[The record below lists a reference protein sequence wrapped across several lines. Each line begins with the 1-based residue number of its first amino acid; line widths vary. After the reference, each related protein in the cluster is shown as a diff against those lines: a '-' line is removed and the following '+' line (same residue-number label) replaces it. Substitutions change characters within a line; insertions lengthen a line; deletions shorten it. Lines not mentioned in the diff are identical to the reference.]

1 MSKSVLSTSSTSN
14 IPHPPSNLTS
24 AVVELLDFIK
34 GKTNEQIE
42 QCLDN
47 FRKEAD
53 KQEEIKRGRTFSLL
67 EYNQHLSSVL
77 TEENLKKFLE
87 CCRCRN
93 LIKLLYPNNDDTKPR
108 VFGTNVEE
116 DNVDESLD
124 DLDDDGAST
133 EEEWFILELIR
144 ILKRINIRDRNSV
157 RLNFNTFLDVCWQA
171 VSFDL
176 WGKGNID
183 KVVMD
188 HDSERPTIIK
198 PGQVRK
204 LFIDY
209 IRGFFISK
217 GNGNK
222 PITNQGVNN
231 YLKHAFQGKSKLFKS

>member
-24 AVVELLDFIK
+24 TVVELLDFIK

-42 QCLDN
+42 QCLDLL
-47 FRKEAD
+47 RKEAD
-53 KQEEIKRGRTFSLL
+53 KQEEIKRGRTFSLH

-87 CCRCRN
+87 CCRCSN
-93 LIKLLYPNNDDTKPR
+93 LINLLYPNNDDTKPK
-108 VFGTNVEE
+108 VFGTNDEE

-124 DLDDDGAST
+124 DLDDGAST
-133 EEEWFILELIR
+133 EEDWFILELIR
-144 ILKRINIRDRNSV
+144 ILKRINNPDRNTV
-157 RLNFNTFLDVCWQA
+157 RLNFNSFLDVCWQA

-183 KVVMD
+183 KVVVN

-198 PGQVRK
+198 SGKVRK
-204 LFIDY
+204 RFINY
-209 IRGFFISK
+209 ILGFFISK

-222 PITNQGVNN
+222 PITNQDVTN
-231 YLKHAFQGKSKLFKS
+231 YLNHAFQGKSK